1 MQYNIT
7 LDEFAKTVHYPALEF
22 DGENYFHIRTEY
34 APTELVGKKEI
45 VSREKIEAEMQ
56 QCFRFFSNGT
66 GRDV

>member
-7 LDEFAKTVHYPALEF
+7 LDEFAKTVHYPALKF
-22 DGENYFHIRTEY
+22 DGENYFHIRTKY
-34 APTELVGKKEI
+34 FPTKLIKTKVI
-45 VSREKIEAEMQ
+45 VSREEIEREMQ